1 MTSTEDLST
10 GREGRGAAD
19 LAAAQ
24 PAAPAAPIDTQLLE
38 DLEEALK
45 DVVDPELGIN
55 IVDLGLVYDISV
67 ERGGVV
73 RVSMTTTT
81 RFCPASD
88 FLREAVEVCVASL
101 PGVTKA
107 EVQLTYEPPWTP
119 DRMEL
124 A

>member
-1 MTSTEDLST
+1 M
-10 GREGRGAAD
+10 
-19 LAAAQ
+19 
-24 PAAPAAPIDTQLLE
+24 
-38 DLEEALK
+38 EEADIRDALR
-45 DVVDPELGIN
+45 VIIDPEIGKN

-101 PGVTKA
+101 PGVTEA

>member
-1 MTSTEDLST
+1 MVM
-10 GREGRGAAD
+10 
-19 LAAAQ
+19 
-24 PAAPAAPIDTQLLE
+24 
-38 DLEEALK
+38 EEADIRDALR
-45 DVVDPELGIN
+45 VIIDPEIGKN